1 METEKAAKPFLRTYR
16 AWRCRVP
23 AARPAGGPNPAPPLL
38 CRTFGGGYRGGA
50 DSQTPLS
57 PAGKRQKPPVRARLG
72 QGHLCR
78 PTGGLLSESWWSSL
92 GWEQRAACS
101 SDRFLVSMFGGDWGG
116 IHLVWFLTLSL
127 RSTKH
132 GKIRC
137 VPSGTQVLSWSFLH
151 LFQGNEVWPLLS
163 YTDSGYP
170 SESA

>member
-1 METEKAAKPFLRTYR
+1 METEKAVKPFLRTYR
-16 AWRCRVP
+16 AWWCRVP

-38 CRTFGGGYRGGA
+38 CRTFGGDYRGGA

-72 QGHLCR
+72 QGHLCT

-92 GWEQRAACS
+92 GWEQCAATAFLS
-101 SDRFLVSMFGGDWGG
+101 SCLVGTGVGFILFDFW
-116 IHLVWFLTLSL
+116 LWAWKTQLQ
-127 RSTKH
+127 
-132 GKIRC
+132 GKMRC
-137 VPSGTQVLSWSFLH
+137 VPSGTQVLSCSFLH
-151 LFQGNEVWPLLS
+151 LFQGNEVWPSLS